1 MTQAV
6 GRNAVLAGGSGLVG
20 ARLLALLLGAGE
32 YARVL
37 ALSRR
42 PLVVDHPRLANR
54 VVRSGVALEGQIRG
68 LQCQDAFCCLGSTLR
83 DAGSREAFRA
93 VDHDLV
99 LEFARLALAAG
110 AGRLVVVSAV
120 GADAASG
127 NFYLRVKG
135 ETERALEAL
144 RFRSLDIMAPS
155 VLLGARR
162 IVRPLELLA
171 QGALWVV
178 NPLLL
183 GGATRFRGIPAGTV
197 AAAMLGAAR
206 SGRSGVNRYGYA
218 QMRALARAPGL

>member
-1 MTQAV
+1 MAQAA

-20 ARLLALLLGAGE
+20 ARLLGLLLGASE
-32 YARVL
+32 YTRVL

-42 PLVVDHPRLANR
+42 PLAVDHPRLANR
-54 VVRSGVALEGQIRG
+54 VVRSGVALEAQIKG

-110 AGRLVVVSAV
+110 AGRLVMVSAV
-120 GADAASG
+120 GADAASR

-144 RFRSLDIMAPS
+144 RFHALDIMAPS

-171 QGALWVV
+171 QGALWAV

-183 GGATRFRGIPAGTV
+183 GGATRFRGIAASTV

-206 SGRSGVNRYGYA
+206 SGRSGVNRYDYA